1 MFFKVFSKILFS
13 ILILLAIFT
22 RFYALNWGFP
32 NYFHPDENNMATA
45 VSQFSDSNLDPH
57 FYAYGQFPL
66 YLSFFVSKI
75 FNLSNSLAD
84 SILVLR
90 LLSACFSLATLYFFY
105 LSVKLVFPKISRYF
119 FLLMTF
125 SPGLTQLAHFGTT
138 ESLLIFIFSINTYLA
153 LKHYQS
159 SNQKYILIAS
169 IFTGIGLA
177 TKITAIFFTLP
188 LFFSFIL
195 SFKKNSFRLVSIIF
209 FLQFIS
215 LSVILF
221 LILSPYNWIN
231 FYDFLSAMK
240 YETSVATGQLPIFY
254 TTQFKHTSPYL
265 YQLKNIF
272 PYSSGVTIFIFSL
285 FSLIFLPRLKIK
297 PKLSLLLI
305 LFLPSLLY
313 FLYFG
318 QLYVKWFRFMSPLF
332 FILPVFAAIFITH
345 FKSKLIKISLTVLA
359 ILPGLL
365 YFSHYFYPDIRYSA
379 SQWFGQNIPSNSVVL
394 SEGGNVVNFPLN
406 QSDYKIT
413 HFDFYSET
421 DFSDDLINQIS
432 LSDYIIVPS
441 RRVYKNYSTPDYP
454 LINNYY
460 QNLFSG
466 NLGFELIKTF
476 SPPGDFILNSE
487 SAEETWTVF
496 DRPTI
501 RIYQKVESK
510 TSPDIKYIL
519 SSDQN
524 D

>member
-1 MFFKVFSKILFS
+1 MFSKVFSRLLFPL
-13 ILILLAIFT
+13 LIFLAIFT
-22 RFYALNWGFP
+22 RFYGLNWGFP
-32 NYFHPDENNMATA
+32 FFFHPDENNMATA
-45 VSQFSDSNLDPH
+45 VSQFSQTNLDPH

-66 YLSFFVSKI
+66 YLSYFFGNI
-75 FNLSNSLAD
+75 LNTQNSLAD
-84 SILVLR
+84 SIINLR
-90 LLSACFSLATLYFFY
+90 LLSASFSVLALYFFY

-119 FLLMTF
+119 LLLMIF
-125 SPGLTQLAHFGTT
+125 SPGLIQLAHFGTT
-138 ESLLIFIFSINTYLA
+138 EALLLFVFAVNTFLA
-153 LKHYQS
+153 LKYSQS
-159 SNQKYILIAS
+159 QNPNYLLLAS
-169 IFTGIGLA
+169 LTTGIGLA
-177 TKITAIFFTLP
+177 TKITAVFFILP
-188 LFFSFIL
+188 LFFAFIL
-195 SFKKNSFRLVSIIF
+195 SFNKNPFRLISLVF

-215 LSVILF
+215 LSVIFF

-240 YETSVATGQLPIFY
+240 YETAVATGQLPIFY
-254 TTQFKHTSPYL
+254 TTQFKNSLPYIF
-265 YQLKNIF
+265 QLKNIF
-272 PYSSGVTIFIFSL
+272 PYSSGIIIFIFSL
-285 FSLIFLPRLKIK
+285 LSLIFLPRLKLK

-332 FILPVFAAIFITH
+332 FIPPIFAAIFITH
-345 FKSKLIKISLTVLA
+345 FKSKIVKISLTVLA

-365 YFSHYFYPDIRYSA
+365 YFSHYFYPDIRHSS

-476 SPPGDFILNSE
+476 SPPGDFVLNSE

-496 DRPTI
+496 DKPII
-501 RIYQKVESK
+501 RIYKKVKQLDQKDYEA
-510 TSPDIKYIL
+510 L
-519 SSDQN
+519 F
-524 D
+524 